1 MSTQAVALIIDG
13 TVLPVRVDPIHEC
26 TLTTAQVAEGYGVSP
41 DNIRKTLQR
50 HGDELLSGKHFY
62 QCSRFEQ
69 CGTNSHARDFQG
81 VTTNW
86 TKRGIVR
93 LGFFIRSERAK
104 RFRDLA
110 EDLVIGHM
118 EEPAAPAVFSPVADL
133 ARKMEAFSI
142 GSERDVEVYRAMAK
156 LQLELASPAHPEPKP
171 QVATRQLVQ
180 WLRGIAKA
188 QAEAGVATKSYSLP
202 ELLRENPPVPRH
214 LNRPDVV
221 LGKRL
226 QAVTGV
232 GIPLDNGLHAYL
244 NPNRTRH
251 QRLWVLRVGQEM

>member
-1 MSTQAVALIIDG
+1 MSTQAAALIIDA
-13 TVLPVRVDPIHEC
+13 TVLPVRVDPIHEY
-26 TLTTAQVAEGYGVSP
+26 TLTTAQVAEGYEVS
-41 DNIRKTLQR
+41 DSTIRETKRQ
-50 HGDELLSGKHFY
+50 HADELSEGKHFI
-62 QCSRFEQ
+62 SVRNPDANPR
-69 CGTNSHARDFQG
+69 GGSPHVSTL
-81 VTTNW
+81 W

-156 LQLELASPAHPEPKP
+156 LQVELASPAQPEPKP

-214 LNRPDVV
+214 VDRPDVV

-226 QAVTGV
+226 QAVSGV
-232 GIPLDNGLHAYL
+232 GIPLDNGMHAYL

-251 QRLWVLRVGQEM
+251 QRLWVLRVGEEM